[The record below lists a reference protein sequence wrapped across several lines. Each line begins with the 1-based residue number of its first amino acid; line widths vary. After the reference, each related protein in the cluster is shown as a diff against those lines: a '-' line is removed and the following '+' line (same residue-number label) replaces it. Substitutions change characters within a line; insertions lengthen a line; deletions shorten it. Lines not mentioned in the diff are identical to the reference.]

1 MSELIK
7 KNKVALAIGLFNLLV
22 TIIIAYCVLSFNKDK
37 FELTHQ
43 DHNHS
48 QNHSQIIQ
56 KIDNP
61 DRCFDFDKEF
71 LRLLENENST
81 LHNRLEQ
88 CNKSYDV
95 LLDDYFE
102 FL

>member
-1 MSELIK
+1 MLEFIK
-7 KNKVALAIGLFNLLV
+7 KNKVALAIGLFNLLAN
-22 TIIIAYCVLSFNKDK
+22 IIIAYYGLSFNKDH
-37 FELTHQ
+37 FEHTHQ
-43 DHNHS
+43 D
-48 QNHSQIIQ
+48 HSQIIQ

-71 LRLLENENST
+71 LKLLENENST
-81 LHNRLEQ
+81 LHDRLEQ

-102 FL
+102 VL